1 MDQTLI
7 LSGNDDVTARDLQIL
22 VINSGSSSLKFSV
35 LEVQSESVL
44 ASGIAERLG
53 TTEALLKFSDAG
65 GKKIQEPFP
74 GADHRAAL
82 RRVVDYLRGS
92 LPNDVDA
99 VGHRIVHGGEFFR
112 DAVIVDD
119 EVVKRIEELS
129 DLAPLHNPPG
139 AQGIRLVSE
148 LFPGKPQVAVFDT
161 AFHQTLLPHAFHYAI
176 PERFYSRYRIR
187 RYGFH
192 GTSNQYVVKEL
203 ARRLERPV
211 TELQL
216 LTAHLGNGCSATAV
230 KQGRSVDTTMGLT
243 PLEGLVMGTRSGD
256 VDPSLHLFLQ
266 DREGLKLG
274 EITDLLTRESGLL
287 GVSGVS
293 HDMRSILQAAD
304 AGDARAK
311 LAVDLFCYRLA
322 RALLGL
328 AAGLER
334 IDGLIFTGGIG
345 ENSAVIRVRVLTHLQ
360 VLRPEINEQWNEV
373 HGRGNDGRITNEPGL
388 ACFVIPTNEEL
399 MIARQTAAL
408 VERQQR
414 NDK

>member
-1 MDQTLI
+1 
-7 LSGNDDVTARDLQIL
+7 VTARDLQIL
-22 VINSGSSSLKFSV
+22 VINTGSSSLKFSV

-53 TTEALLKFSDAG
+53 TTEALLKFNDIGA
-65 GKKIQEPFP
+65 KTIHEPLP

-82 RRVVDYLRGS
+82 RRVVDHLRAS
-92 LPNDVDA
+92 LSNDVDA
-99 VGHRIVHGGEFFR
+99 VGHRIVHGGEYFR
-112 DAVIVDD
+112 DAAIIDD
-119 EVVKRIEELS
+119 GVVKRIEELS
-129 DLAPLHNPPG
+129 GLAPLHNPAG
-139 AQGIRLVSE
+139 AQGIRLASE
-148 LFPGKPQVAVFDT
+148 LFPSKPQVAVFDT
-161 AFHQTLLPHAFHYAI
+161 AFHQTLPPHAFHYAI
-176 PERFYSRYRIR
+176 PARFYSKYRIR

-192 GTSNQYVVKEL
+192 GTSNQYVTQEL

-266 DREGLKLG
+266 DREGLKLQ

-287 GVSGVS
+287 GVSEVS
-293 HDMRSILQAAD
+293 HDMRSILEAAD
-304 AGDARAK
+304 AGNARAK

-328 AAGLER
+328 AAGLDR

-345 ENSAVIRVRVLTHLQ
+345 ENSAIVRSRVLTHLKI
-360 VLRPEINEQWNEV
+360 LRPEINERWNEV
-373 HGRGNDGRITNEPGL
+373 HGRGNNGRITNETGL
-388 ACFVIPTNEEL
+388 ACFVVPTNEEL

-408 VERQQR
+408 VLTRQSR
-414 NDK
+414 NDKWQMTDGR